1 MSKTI
6 YGIEAREA
14 LKRGVDHLANA
25 VKVTLGPRGRN
36 VVLFNEEG
44 KPYLTKDGVSVAKS
58 ITAEDKLT
66 SIGVEMVKEVAANT
80 ADEVGDA
87 TTTSTILAQ
96 AIVDRGLKAI
106 EKGHNPVFV
115 KKGMD
120 FALNEILD
128 IIDSESEKIDSDER
142 LKQVATI
149 SANNNAQIGEIVAK
163 AVSNAGKYGRINI
176 ERSPSYET
184 YIDTQKGFRIN
195 ATYISHYFINNSV
208 QEAEHKDALICL
220 IDRTINKIDDIVPI
234 LEFAVKED
242 KPIVIISNDYGT
254 DVLNA
259 LINNHYQQIVNI
271 LAIKT
276 PGFGEGRTN
285 LLKDIGVLTG
295 AEIWRDGELFSPML
309 LGHIDRV
316 VADTQ
321 GTTIFNNTPDSQSFR
336 NHLNDLK
343 VLEDSLTQDFLKEKV
358 RERIAM
364 FTSGITTIYVGA
376 HSDLEAKELVDRVED
391 AVCATKAAVED
402 GIVAGGGSLFQ
413 RICVNYFVDVENV
426 DEAAGVYAVMQS
438 LEAPFLQLCKNS
450 NIKVDAD
457 CVNNTGFDFNKLEWC
472 DLKERGI
479 IDPSK
484 ALKTAIKNAVSVASM
499 IISTEC
505 IVIDDYKGDYKS
517 VTSSIT
523 HKYN

>member
-1 MSKTI
+1 MSRTI
-6 YGIEAREA
+6 YGQAAREI
-14 LKRGVDHLANA
+14 LQEGVNHLANA
-25 VKVTLGPRGRN
+25 VKVTLGPKGRN

-58 ITAEDKLT
+58 IQSNDKAL
-66 SIGVEMVKEVAANT
+66 SIGIEMLKEVAVNT

-96 AIVDRGLKAI
+96 AIVKNGLAAI
-106 EKGHNPVFV
+106 ERGHSPIEI
-115 KKGMD
+115 KAGMD
-120 FALNEILD
+120 EALQEILE
-128 IIDSESEKIDSDER
+128 IIDSESEKVESNDK

-149 SANNNAQIGEIVAK
+149 SANNDEFIGKIVSK
-163 AVSNAGKYGRINI
+163 AVSDAGKYGRINI

-184 YIDTQKGFRIN
+184 YIDIQKGFRIN
-195 ATYISHYFINNSV
+195 ATYMSHYFINNSV

-259 LINNHYQQIVNI
+259 LINNHYQQVVNI

-295 AEIWRDGELFSPML
+295 AEIWRDGELFSPIL

-336 NHLNDLK
+336 SHLNDLK
-343 VLEDSLTQDFLKEKV
+343 ILEDSLTQDFLKEKV

-376 HSDLEAKELVDRVED
+376 YSDLEAKELMDRVED
-391 AVCATKAAVED
+391 AVCATKAALED
-402 GIVAGGGSLFQ
+402 GIVAGGGSIFG
-413 RICVNYFVDVENV
+413 RIYSNIERRSVGFN
-426 DEAAGVYAVMQS
+426 AVINA
-438 LEAPFLQLCKNS
+438 LIEPFNQLCKN
-450 NIKVDAD
+450 AD
-457 CVNNTGFDFNKLEWC
+457 VSLEVSFFEDKGYDFKNMEC
-472 DLKERGI
+472 CNLKKRGI

-505 IVIDDYKGDYKS
+505 IVIDDYKDDYNRI
-517 VTSSIT
+517 TSSIT
-523 HKYN
+523 HKHN